1 MTSESELLRRTRN
14 GDESAFGELYAR
26 HSPAVYRYA
35 LRMSGSEAAAEEVV
49 QEVFMQVV
57 KGCRGFDASI
67 GRLASY
73 LYGVARNT
81 LARIAPDRGEIPI
94 GEMEFTEDEP
104 DPLEDLDRA
113 QRLEAV
119 RTAVASLP
127 LAFRE
132 VVVLCDLEQLS
143 YAEAA
148 ETLGLET
155 GTLRS
160 RLHRARKLL
169 LEKLSRK
176 GVRA

>member
-14 GDESAFGELYAR
+14 GDEAAFGELYAR

-57 KGCRGFDASI
+57 NGCRGFDASI
-67 GRLASY
+67 GTLSSY
-73 LYGVARNT
+73 LYGVARHT
-81 LARIAPDRGEIPI
+81 LGRLSPDRGEIPI
-94 GEMEFTEDEP
+94 GGMEFAEDEP
-104 DPLEDLDRA
+104 DPLEGLDRA
-113 QRLEAV
+113 QRVEAV
-119 RTAVASLP
+119 WTAVASLP

-132 VVVLCDLEQLS
+132 VVVLCDLEQMS

-160 RLHRARKLL
+160 RLHRARKMLL
-169 LEKLSRK
+169 AKLSRT